1 MRRPNPKCVR
11 IRRVHRVLKKII
23 FSLPWI
29 SCPIWKEPLQD
40 DPSWGLLLFP
50 RAVCLHSWELPLS
63 LWKWCLLS
71 SKRPS
76 PTLAGTWLMHDT
88 CQVIWKPNY
97 FKYDW
102 LERFSKDCSQG
113 IQSVLLNSCFAIRLY
128 PHEISAFRSIS
139 QKSPKSH
146 QSLLLR
152 WITVMFWWNLS
163 CLSAGWPCRRRLC
176 AAIFWETNK
185 SHHFASSLPSSVE
198 TRSPYWSIKRR
209 SS

>member
-1 MRRPNPKCVR
+1 MNFLSNLEGTSAGWPLLRPPPFPKGSVFAF
-11 IRRVHRVLKKII
+11 LGAA
-23 FSLPWI
+23 SLPVEVV
-29 SCPIWKEPLQD
+29 PALLQASI
-40 DPSWGLLLFP
+40 PYF
-50 RAVCLHSWELPLS
+50 RRH
-63 LWKWCLLS
+63 
-71 SKRPS
+71 
-76 PTLAGTWLMHDT
+76 LMHDT

-113 IQSVLLNSCFAIRLY
+113 IQSVLLNSCFAIRFY
-128 PHEISAFRSIS
+128 PHEIAAFKSIS